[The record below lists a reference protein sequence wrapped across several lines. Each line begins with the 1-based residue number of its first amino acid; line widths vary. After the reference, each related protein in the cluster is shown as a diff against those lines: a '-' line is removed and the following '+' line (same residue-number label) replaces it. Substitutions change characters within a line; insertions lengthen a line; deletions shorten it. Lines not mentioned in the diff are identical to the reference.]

1 MAPAPHWLAAPQ
13 ERAWRRYQRMR
24 TLLDLQ
30 IARDLSRDSGLSDAD
45 YHVLSTLSEQP
56 EGCWRARD
64 LAAQLLWST
73 SRLAHHVGRMEDRGL
88 VVRQPVPGD
97 ARGALISLTGPGRAT
112 LAAAAPAHVASVRE
126 HMIGLLTP
134 AEVAA
139 LDSIAAKIIT
149 HLTGEPPAGL
159 PPR

>member
-1 MAPAPHWLAAPQ
+1 
-13 ERAWRRYQRMR
+13 MR

-30 IARDLSRDSGLSDAD
+30 IARDLSRDGGLSETD
-45 YHVLSTLSEQP
+45 YHVLSTLSEQRD
-56 EGCWRARD
+56 GCWRARD

-73 SRLAHHVGRMEDRGL
+73 SRLAHHVGRMEERGL
-88 VVRQPVPGD
+88 VARQPVPGD
-97 ARGALISLTGPGRAT
+97 ARGALIRLTGPGRAA
-112 LAAAAPAHVASVRE
+112 LAAAAPAHVASVRDN
-126 HMIGLLTP
+126 MIGLLTP

-139 LDSIAAKIIT
+139 LDSIASKIIT